1 MKNYLR
7 LPKSRSP
14 RKKQSKSLVLFL
26 IILLMGAALVGY
38 LVVPKIQLN
47 EKPKIIQNC
56 VRKELCPDRI
66 EALERLV
73 KAKKSLKFYNL
84 SSANLS
90 HANLSSANL
99 SHADL
104 RSAHLSHTN
113 LSRANLSRADFSTAN
128 LDHANLSHAHL
139 SRADLIS
146 AHLDQA
152 NLDHANLSH
161 ANLSSTDLINAHLSH
176 TNLSHAHLSST
187 DLSSANLSHAD
198 LTNAN
203 FSHANFKSAN
213 VFSADLSHAQNL
225 TLSQIKTACNWSQA
239 FYKSDWHNQTRKWI
253 VNEEENQQYIKKLKQ
268 DRASDPQE
276 PVDCSQWK

>member
-1 MKNYLR
+1 MKNYL
-7 LPKSRSP
+7 LLAKSRSP
-14 RKKQSKSLVLFL
+14 RKEQLKSLVLFL
-26 IILLMGAALVGY
+26 IIFLLIAAPSGY
-38 LVVPKIQLN
+38 LVVQKIQLD
-47 EKPKIIQNC
+47 EADQIIHNC
-56 VRKELCPDRI
+56 VRQKHCPGRI

-73 KAKKSLKFYNL
+73 KAQRSWQFYNL
-84 SSANLS
+84 SSANLIR
-90 HANLSSANL
+90 ANLSRANL
-99 SHADL
+99 SIADL
-104 RSAHLSHTN
+104 RSANLSHTN
-113 LSRANLSRADFSTAN
+113 LSRANLNSADFSTAN
-128 LDHANLSHAHL
+128 LSHANLSHANL
-139 SRADLIS
+139 SHADLIS
-146 AHLDQA
+146 V

-161 ANLSSTDLINAHLSH
+161 ANLSHTNLSSTDLINTHLSH

-213 VFSADLSHAQNL
+213 VFSADLWSAQNL

-268 DRASDPQE
+268 DRASDPKE